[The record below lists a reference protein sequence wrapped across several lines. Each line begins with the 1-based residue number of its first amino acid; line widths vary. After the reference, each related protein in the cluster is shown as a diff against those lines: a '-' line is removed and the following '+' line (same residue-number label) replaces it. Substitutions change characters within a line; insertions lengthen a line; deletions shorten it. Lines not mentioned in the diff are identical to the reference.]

1 MQTSSKE
8 GKKVLLRVSNLK
20 QYFPLKKK
28 GLFVKA
34 NDGITLDIYEGET
47 FGLVGESGCGKSTL
61 GRTLLQLYRQTD
73 GRTMY
78 YGRTLDDLAPAY
90 VKKTLQTLDKRREKW
105 HELKKHL
112 ANVQK
117 EYDALPDGEAKY
129 KKHNELDKAVKDEN
143 DALLDM
149 ANLIGGFVCVKDVHP
164 AQKLFLEEY
173 RISSAR
179 VKEMNRRAAVQLDLD
194 DALFDIKKGEEKG
207 KNVGGLK
214 NKETKLRADLAK
226 IDEKLADLAC
236 QIGDVRKQLDTMR
249 AQYAGDA
256 DFARYEVLRDE
267 GIDLARLE
275 YNEIRRLRRDLQL
288 IFQDPYSSLNPRM
301 TVGNIIGEGLLAHGF
316 FKKNDERMQE
326 YIIKT
331 MEDAGLASYF
341 LHRFPHQFSGG
352 QRQRIGI
359 ARSLAVQ
366 PKFVVCDEAV
376 SALDVSIQSQI
387 INLLADLKEQSNL
400 TYLFITHDLSVVKY
414 ISDRIGV
421 MYLGNMVE
429 LANTQELFDHPL
441 HPYTEALMAAIPTTD
456 VEEHRELR
464 ILEGDIPSPVNP
476 PAGMQIP
483 HALRALHGNLQAR
496 RAGVEGNGAGPLRR
510 LPPSVGQGGIS
521 HARAHAFSGTLR
533 AFPQAANGKDG
544 RANYRPRAL
553 RRNGERRRAGDAH
566 RRDDYHCADLS
577 CRDGGVGAGGIFLHR
592 SIKEKASLFPK
603 KGIRFFNSF
612 RLPPAPTSL
621 KEGGLILTLMLLM
634 QKGSL
639 SEGAGAR

>member
-1 MQTSSKE
+1 MQTSNNE

-28 GLFVKA
+28 GLYVKA

-78 YGRTLDDLAPAY
+78 YGRTLDDLAPVY
-90 VKKTLQTLDKRREKW
+90 VKKTLQTLEKRREKW

-129 KKHNELDKAVKDEN
+129 KKHNELDKAVKDKN

-149 ANLIGGFVCVKDVHP
+149 ANLIGGFVCVKDIQAV
-164 AQKLFLEEY
+164 QKLFLEEY
-173 RISSAR
+173 RISKER
-179 VKEMNRRAAVQLDLD
+179 VKEMNRRGAVQLDLD
-194 DALFDIKKGEEKG
+194 DLLFDIKKAEENG
-207 KNVGGLK
+207 KNTSGLK
-214 NKETKLRADLAK
+214 SKEAKLRASLAK
-226 IDEKLADLAC
+226 IDEKLAELARR
-236 QIGDVRKQLDTMR
+236 IGDVRRQLDAQR
-249 AQYAGDA
+249 AQYADDA
-256 DFARYEVLRDE
+256 EFARYEALRDE

-275 YNEIRRLRRDLQL
+275 YDEIRQLRRDLQL

-359 ARSLAVQ
+359 ARSLAVK

-456 VEEHRELR
+456 VEENRELR

-476 PAGMQIP
+476 PQGCKFHTRCAHCTEICK
-483 HALRALHGNLQAR
+483 HAVPEWKEMAPGHFVACHH
-496 RAGVEGNGAGPLRR
+496 PL
-510 LPPSVGQGGIS
+510 
-521 HARAHAFSGTLR
+521 
-533 AFPQAANGKDG
+533 G
-544 RANYRPRAL
+544 R
-553 RRNGERRRAGDAH
+553 E
-566 RRDDYHCADLS
+566 
-577 CRDGGVGAGGIFLHR
+577 
-592 SIKEKASLFPK
+592 E
-603 KGIRFFNSF
+603 
-612 RLPPAPTSL
+612 
-621 KEGGLILTLMLLM
+621 
-634 QKGSL
+634 
-639 SEGAGAR
+639 